1 MEIQVLSIENGAEV
15 RFKCSAGVGL
25 AIWRG
30 DLPLVGE
37 SLDVELD
44 IDDSLEWTVNVS
56 TTQDKG
62 YKIVETDNHYILAA
76 KVVSQES
83 DVLVVDF
90 VGNIVM
96 LDVEC
101 MQKDISGWVEICA
114 KELTLSPTNI

>member
-1 MEIQVLSIENGAEV
+1 MEIQVLGIENGSKI
-15 RFKCSAGVGL
+15 RFQCSAGVGL

-37 SLDVELD
+37 SIDVELD
-44 IDDSLEWTVNVS
+44 VDDCLEWMVNVN
-56 TTQDKG
+56 TAQDKG
-62 YKIVETDNHYILAA
+62 YKIVETANHHILSV
-76 KVVSQES
+76 KVVSQEI

-96 LDVEC
+96 LDVEG
-101 MQKDISGWVEICA
+101 MQEGVSGWIEIQA

>member
-1 MEIQVLSIENGAEV
+1 MEIQVLSIENGSKIH
-15 RFKCSAGVGL
+15 FQCSAGVGS
-25 AIWRG
+25 AIWQG

-44 IDDSLEWTVNVS
+44 VDDCLEWLVNVN
-56 TTQDKG
+56 TAQDKG
-62 YKIVETDNHYILAA
+62 YKIVETADHHILAV
-76 KVVSQES
+76 KVVSQEI

-96 LDVEC
+96 LDIEG
-101 MQKDISGWVEICA
+101 MQEGVSGWIEICA